1 MIEQKVLALCLRG
14 EFWEKAKNIL
24 DPDMFPKEWIHV
36 VHSVFYAQK
45 HYGGDI
51 TIDELLS
58 VHRDL
63 NPALPESTKESAENL
78 IHSLSEIDLPNKDIA
93 VDVIKNFW
101 RRDKAKQIGNK
112 ALAIWTGEGGDFA
125 ELQRL
130 IDLAA
135 SEDINSHESF
145 SIVSED
151 LEELVQ
157 YTQQPSEFKFT
168 LEQMSARI
176 PGLNRGDLGII
187 FARPEVGK
195 TTFCCFL
202 VAEYIRQ
209 GHSVF
214 YWANEERASK
224 IKLRIITSYLKS
236 TIQDI
241 ESNIETSLQKWAEVK
256 ENLVVF
262 DSVGTSIEELDSYC
276 GLNKPSV
283 IIVDQLDKMKISGQF
298 GRGDERLK
306 ALYCYA
312 REVAKRNDCLVWAVS
327 QAGYDAEGSQIIDY
341 SMLDGSKTGKAA
353 EADIILGIGKNVDD
367 DDTTRFINVSKNKI
381 NGFHG
386 FVTVDINKD
395 VGRYYDSHP

>member
-1 MIEQKVLALCLRG
+1 M
-14 EFWEKAKNIL
+14 
-24 DPDMFPKEWIHV
+24 
-36 VHSVFYAQK
+36 
-45 HYGGDI
+45 
-51 TIDELLS
+51 
-58 VHRDL
+58 
-63 NPALPESTKESAENL
+63 
-78 IHSLSEIDLPNKDIA
+78 
-93 VDVIKNFW
+93 
-101 RRDKAKQIGNK
+101 
-112 ALAIWTGEGGDFA
+112 
-125 ELQRL
+125 
-130 IDLAA
+130 
-135 SEDINSHESF
+135 
-145 SIVSED
+145 
-151 LEELVQ
+151 
-157 YTQQPSEFKFT
+157 
-168 LEQMSARI
+168 
-176 PGLNRGDLGII
+176 
-187 FARPEVGK
+187 
-195 TTFCCFL
+195 
-202 VAEYIRQ
+202 
-209 GHSVF
+209 
-214 YWANEERASK
+214 
-224 IKLRIITSYLKS
+224 
-236 TIQDI
+236 
-241 ESNIETSLQKWAEVK
+241 K

>member
-1 MIEQKVLALCLRG
+1 MIEQKVLALCMKAH
-14 EFWEKAKNIL
+14 FWDRAKNIL
-24 DPDMFPKEWIHV
+24 EPDMFPREWMPV
-36 VHSVFYAQK
+36 VSSLFYAQK
-45 HYGGDI
+45 HYESDI
-51 TIDELLS
+51 TVDELLS

-63 NPALPESTKESAENL
+63 NPALPESTKESTESL
-78 IHSLSEIDLPNKDIA
+78 IHSLAEVDLPNRDIA
-93 VDVIKNFW
+93 FDVIKNFW
-101 RRDKAKQIGNK
+101 RRDKAKHIGNK

-135 SEDINSHESF
+135 SEDVNSHETF
-145 SIVSED
+145 SIVNED
-151 LEELVQ
+151 LEELVK
-157 YTQQPSEFKFT
+157 YTQRPSEFKFT

-176 PGLNRGDLGII
+176 TGMNRGDLGII

-224 IKLRIITSYLKS
+224 IKLRIITSYLKKS
-236 TIQDI
+236 VQDVESDI
-241 ESNIETSLQKWAEVK
+241 ENSLENWAKVRD
-256 ENLVVF
+256 NLVVF

-283 IIVDQLDKMKISGQF
+283 VVIDQLDKMKIIGQF

-327 QAGYDAEGSQIIDY
+327 QAGFEADGNQIIDY
-341 SMLDGSKTGKAA
+341 SMLDGSKTGKAG
-353 EADIILGIGKNVDD
+353 EADIILGIGKNADD
-367 DDTTRFINVSKNKI
+367 EDTTRFINVSKNKI

-386 FVTVDINKD
+386 FITVDINKD
-395 VGRYYDSHP
+395 VGRYYDSND

>member
-1 MIEQKVLALCLRG
+1 MIEQKVLALCMKAH
-14 EFWEKAKNIL
+14 FWDRAKNIL
-24 DPDMFPKEWIHV
+24 EPDMFPREWMPV
-36 VHSVFYAQK
+36 VSSLFYAQK
-45 HYGGDI
+45 HYGSDI
-51 TIDELLS
+51 TVDELLS

-63 NPALPESTKESAENL
+63 NPALPESTKESTESL
-78 IHSLSEIDLPNKDIA
+78 IHSLAEVDLPNRDIA
-93 VDVIKNFW
+93 FDVIKNFW
-101 RRDKAKQIGNK
+101 RRDKAKHIGNK
-112 ALAIWTGEGGDFA
+112 ALAIWTGEGGEFA

-130 IDLAA
+130 IDLAV
-135 SEDINSHESF
+135 SEDVDSHETF
-145 SIVSED
+145 SIVNEG
-151 LEELVQ
+151 LEELVK
-157 YTQQPSEFKFT
+157 YTQRPSEFKFT

-176 PGLNRGDLGII
+176 TGLNRGDLGII

-224 IKLRIITSYLKS
+224 IKLRIITSYLKKS
-236 TIQDI
+236 VQDVEADI
-241 ESNIETSLQKWAEVK
+241 ENSLVKWSEVK
-256 ENLVVF
+256 NNLVVF

-283 IIVDQLDKMKISGQF
+283 VVIDQLDKMKIVGQF

-327 QAGYDAEGSQIIDY
+327 QAGFEAEGNQIIDY
-341 SMLDGSKTGKAA
+341 SMLDSSRTGKAG
-353 EADIILGIGKNVDD
+353 EADIILGIGKNADD
-367 DDTTRFINVSKNKI
+367 EDTTRFVNISKNKI

-386 FVTVDINKD
+386 FITVDINKD
-395 VGRYYDSHP
+395 VGRYYDSND

>member
-1 MIEQKVLALCLRG
+1 MIEQKVLALCMKAH
-14 EFWEKAKNIL
+14 FWDRAKNIL
-24 DPDMFPKEWIHV
+24 EPDMFPREWMPV
-36 VHSVFYAQK
+36 VSSLFYAQK
-45 HYGGDI
+45 HYGSDI
-51 TIDELLS
+51 TVDELLS

-63 NPALPESTKESAENL
+63 NPALPESTKESTESL
-78 IHSLSEIDLPNKDIA
+78 IHSLAEVDLPNRDIA
-93 VDVIKNFW
+93 FDVIKNFW
-101 RRDKAKQIGNK
+101 RRDKAKHIGNK
-112 ALAIWTGEGGDFA
+112 ALAIWTGEGGEFA

-130 IDLAA
+130 IDLAV
-135 SEDINSHESF
+135 SEDVDSHETF
-145 SIVSED
+145 SIVNED
-151 LEELVQ
+151 LEELVK
-157 YTQQPSEFKFT
+157 YTQRPSEFKFT

-176 PGLNRGDLGII
+176 TGLNRGDLGII

-224 IKLRIITSYLKS
+224 IKLRIITSYLKKS
-236 TIQDI
+236 VQDVEADI
-241 ESNIETSLQKWAEVK
+241 ENSLVKWSEVK
-256 ENLVVF
+256 NNLVVF

-283 IIVDQLDKMKISGQF
+283 VVIDQLDKMKIVGQF

-327 QAGYDAEGSQIIDY
+327 QAGFEAEGNQIIDY
-341 SMLDGSKTGKAA
+341 SMLDSSRTGKAG
-353 EADIILGIGKNVDD
+353 EADIILGIGKNADD
-367 DDTTRFINVSKNKI
+367 EDTTRFVNISKNKI

-386 FVTVDINKD
+386 FITVDINKD
-395 VGRYYDSHP
+395 VGRYYDSND

>member
-1 MIEQKVLALCLRG
+1 MKAH
-14 EFWEKAKNIL
+14 FWDRAKNIL
-24 DPDMFPKEWIHV
+24 EPDMFPREWMPV
-36 VHSVFYAQK
+36 VSSLFYAQK
-45 HYGGDI
+45 HYESDI
-51 TIDELLS
+51 TVDELLS

-63 NPALPESTKESAENL
+63 NPALPESTKESTESL
-78 IHSLSEIDLPNKDIA
+78 IHSLAEVDLPNRDIA
-93 VDVIKNFW
+93 FDVIKNFW
-101 RRDKAKQIGNK
+101 RRDKAKHIGNK

-135 SEDINSHESF
+135 SEDVNSHETF
-145 SIVSED
+145 SIVNED
-151 LEELVQ
+151 LEELVK
-157 YTQQPSEFKFT
+157 YTQRPSEFKFT

-176 PGLNRGDLGII
+176 TGMNRGDLGII

-224 IKLRIITSYLKS
+224 IKLRIITSYLKKS
-236 TIQDI
+236 VQDVESDI
-241 ESNIETSLQKWAEVK
+241 ENSLENWAKVRD
-256 ENLVVF
+256 NLVVF

-283 IIVDQLDKMKISGQF
+283 VIIDQLDKMKIIGQF

-327 QAGYDAEGSQIIDY
+327 QAGFEADGNQIIDY
-341 SMLDGSKTGKAA
+341 SMLDGSKTGKAG
-353 EADIILGIGKNVDD
+353 EADIILGIGKNADD
-367 DDTTRFINVSKNKI
+367 EDTTRFINVSKNKI

-386 FVTVDINKD
+386 FITVDINKD
-395 VGRYYDSHP
+395 VGRYYDSND

>member
-1 MIEQKVLALCLRG
+1 MIEQKVLALCMKAH
-14 EFWEKAKNIL
+14 FWDRAKNIL
-24 DPDMFPKEWIHV
+24 EPDMFPREWMPV
-36 VHSVFYAQK
+36 VSSLFYAQK
-45 HYGGDI
+45 HYESDI
-51 TIDELLS
+51 TVDELLS

-63 NPALPESTKESAENL
+63 NPALPESTKESTESL
-78 IHSLSEIDLPNKDIA
+78 IHSLAEVDLPNRDIA
-93 VDVIKNFW
+93 FDVIKNFW
-101 RRDKAKQIGNK
+101 RRDKAKHIGNK

-135 SEDINSHESF
+135 SEDVNSHETF
-145 SIVSED
+145 SIVNED
-151 LEELVQ
+151 LEELVK
-157 YTQQPSEFKFT
+157 YTQRPSEFKFT

-176 PGLNRGDLGII
+176 TGMNRGDLGII

-224 IKLRIITSYLKS
+224 IKLRIITSYLKKS
-236 TIQDI
+236 VQDVESDI
-241 ESNIETSLQKWAEVK
+241 ENSLENWAKVRD
-256 ENLVVF
+256 NLVVF

-283 IIVDQLDKMKISGQF
+283 VIIDQLDKMKIIGQF

-327 QAGYDAEGSQIIDY
+327 QAGFEADGNQIIDY
-341 SMLDGSKTGKAA
+341 SMLDGSKTGKAG
-353 EADIILGIGKNVDD
+353 EADIILGIGKNADD
-367 DDTTRFINVSKNKI
+367 EDTTRFINVSKNKI

-386 FVTVDINKD
+386 FITVDINKD
-395 VGRYYDSHP
+395 VGRYYDSND

>member
-1 MIEQKVLALCLRG
+1 LIEQKVLALCMKAH
-14 EFWEKAKNIL
+14 FWDRAKNIL
-24 DPDMFPKEWIHV
+24 EPDMFPREWMPV
-36 VHSVFYAQK
+36 VSSLFYAQK
-45 HYGGDI
+45 HYESDI
-51 TIDELLS
+51 TVDELLS

-63 NPALPESTKESAENL
+63 NPALPESTKESTESL
-78 IHSLSEIDLPNKDIA
+78 IHSLAEVDLPNRDIA
-93 VDVIKNFW
+93 FDVIKNFW
-101 RRDKAKQIGNK
+101 RRDKAKHIGNK

-135 SEDINSHESF
+135 SEDVNSHETF
-145 SIVSED
+145 SIVNED
-151 LEELVQ
+151 LEELVK
-157 YTQQPSEFKFT
+157 YTQRPSEFKFT

-176 PGLNRGDLGII
+176 TGMNRGDLGII

-224 IKLRIITSYLKS
+224 IKLRIITSYLKKS
-236 TIQDI
+236 VQDVESDI
-241 ESNIETSLQKWAEVK
+241 ENSLENWAKVRD
-256 ENLVVF
+256 NLVVF

-283 IIVDQLDKMKISGQF
+283 VIIDQLDKMKIIGQF

-327 QAGYDAEGSQIIDY
+327 QAGFEADGNQIIDY
-341 SMLDGSKTGKAA
+341 SMLDGSKTGKAG
-353 EADIILGIGKNVDD
+353 EADIILGIGKNADD
-367 DDTTRFINVSKNKI
+367 EDTTRFINVSKNKI

-386 FVTVDINKD
+386 FITVDINKD
-395 VGRYYDSHP
+395 VGRYYDSND

>member
-1 MIEQKVLALCLRG
+1 MKAH
-14 EFWEKAKNIL
+14 FWDRAKNIL
-24 DPDMFPKEWIHV
+24 EPDMFPREWMPV
-36 VHSVFYAQK
+36 VSSLFYAQK
-45 HYGGDI
+45 HYGSDI
-51 TIDELLS
+51 TVDELLS

-63 NPALPESTKESAENL
+63 NPALPESTKESTESL
-78 IHSLSEIDLPNKDIA
+78 IHSLAEVDLPNRDIA
-93 VDVIKNFW
+93 FDVIKNFW
-101 RRDKAKQIGNK
+101 RRDKAKHIGNK
-112 ALAIWTGEGGDFA
+112 ALAIWTGEGGEFA

-130 IDLAA
+130 IDLAV
-135 SEDINSHESF
+135 SEDVDSHETF
-145 SIVSED
+145 SIVNEG
-151 LEELVQ
+151 LEELVK
-157 YTQQPSEFKFT
+157 YTQRPSEFKFT

-176 PGLNRGDLGII
+176 TGLNRGDLGII

-224 IKLRIITSYLKS
+224 IKLRIITSYLKKS
-236 TIQDI
+236 VQDVETDI
-241 ESNIETSLQKWAEVK
+241 ENSLVKWSEVK
-256 ENLVVF
+256 NNLVVF

-283 IIVDQLDKMKISGQF
+283 VVIDQLDKMKIVGQF

-327 QAGYDAEGSQIIDY
+327 QAGFEAEGNQIIDY
-341 SMLDGSKTGKAA
+341 SMLDSSRTGKAG
-353 EADIILGIGKNVDD
+353 EADIILGIGKNADD
-367 DDTTRFINVSKNKI
+367 EDTTRFVNISKNKI

-386 FVTVDINKD
+386 FITVDINKD
-395 VGRYYDSHP
+395 VGRYYDSND